1 MPECVRL
8 AAKARF
14 LLMLLESSFDVPA
27 SPEQAWD
34 LLMDVPRVI
43 PCMPGT
49 TLTETVGD
57 SAWKARLEIKL
68 GPVSLAF
75 ATDVEREE
83 ADREAMRAIL
93 TATAREVR
101 GRGGGRARIESTLTP
116 SGGGTRVVVRTDLRL
131 TGTVAQ
137 TRAGLVEAVS
147 ARLVQS
153 FADCLEAQLAAAP
166 AEAEAAVAAQARPVR
181 GFSFALRAL
190 LGKLAGKFRRPSGST
205 AP

>member
-1 MPECVRL
+1 L
-8 AAKARF
+8 
-14 LLMLLESSFDVPA
+14 LLESSFDVPA

-49 TLTETVGD
+49 TFTETVGD

-116 SGGGTRVVVRTDLRL
+116 SGGGTRAGRGPELSCVPQ
-131 TGTVAQ
+131 TVAGRMPALPGELR
-137 TRAGLVEAVS
+137 TGAG
-147 ARLVQS
+147 
-153 FADCLEAQLAAAP
+153 P
-166 AEAEAAVAAQARPVR
+166 
-181 GFSFALRAL
+181 
-190 LGKLAGKFRRPSGST
+190 PSGEPGGASVPALPSRPPGSAAFQAACT
-205 AP
+205 L